1 MLFAIH
7 ALDHEDALPKRREAQ
22 AAHSAYLKDA
32 SAHGVKI
39 VISGPLTKDDGETM
53 IGSLFVVEA
62 RDRASAEKFNAEDPY
77 QKAGVWKQV
86 TITAFI
92 KRTDNR

>member
-7 ALDHEDALPKRREAQ
+7 ALDHADGLPKRLSAQ

-39 VISGPLTKDDGETM
+39 VVSGPLTTDDGETM
-53 IGSLFVVEA
+53 IGSLIVVEA
-62 RDRASAEKFNAEDPY
+62 PDRASVEKFNENDPY
-77 QKAGVWKQV
+77 NKAGVWKER
-86 TITAFI
+86 TITAFL